1 MKILIT
7 GNLGY
12 VGGPLVK
19 TLTERIPE
27 ADITGFDTN
36 FFYAQSSGVLAKRG
50 LGVNSQVHG
59 DIRHVDESFLCNF
72 DAFVLLAA
80 ISNDPIGN
88 KFSAVTYEINRDA
101 HFRMLDTISLLNG
114 KTVVFASSCS
124 IYGTNASVPRSEE
137 DEINPLTP
145 YALTKV
151 AVEGYME
158 ALPPS
163 GNLYTALRFATACG
177 PSECLRL
184 DLVMNDF
191 VASALQTE
199 KIELL
204 SDGKSWRPLISV
216 SDMARAV
223 EWGLNRRSSDG
234 GQFVTVNVGAD
245 DWNFKICDLAE
256 RVASLIPGTTVTA
269 TKDSPRDPRSYK
281 VSFKKF
287 RELAPDH
294 QPKSEVDTVITELTD
309 TLENTITNLSTSFR
323 ETEFIR
329 LRALEKLI
337 LAGKLNQNLYW
348 EENGASTLI

>member
-1 MKILIT
+1 MKILVT

-12 VGGPLVK
+12 VGYPLVE
-19 TLTERIPE
+19 TLTERMPE

-36 FFYAQSSGVLAKRG
+36 FFYAQPSRVLVEQGGGVD
-50 LGVNSQVHG
+50 SQVHG
-59 DIRHVDESFLCNF
+59 DIRYLDKSFLSDF

-88 KFSAVTYEINRDA
+88 RFSSVTYEINRDA

-124 IYGTNASVPRSEE
+124 IYGTNASAPRSEE

-145 YALTKV
+145 YALSKV
-151 AVEGYME
+151 AVERYME

-163 GNLYTALRFATACG
+163 GNLYTALRFSTACG
-177 PSECLRL
+177 PSNRIRL

-191 VASALQTE
+191 VASALQTG

-216 SDMARAV
+216 SDMARAI
-223 EWGLNRRSSDG
+223 EWGLNRQSRDG

-256 RVASLIPGTTVTA
+256 RVASLIPGTTVATA
-269 TKDSPRDPRSYK
+269 KDSPSDPRSYK

-294 QPKSEVDTVITELTD
+294 QPKSQVDNVISELTD
-309 TLENTITNLSTSFR
+309 TLDNIVTNMSTSFR

-337 LAGKLNQNLYW
+337 LAGKLNQNLHW
-348 EENGASTLI
+348 KDDGASTLI

>member
-256 RVASLIPGTTVTA
+256 RVASLIPGTIITA
-269 TKDSPRDPRSYK
+269 AKDSPRDPRSYK

-287 RELAPDH
+287 HELAPEH

-309 TLENTITNLSTSFR
+309 TLDNIITNLSTSFR

-329 LRALEKLI
+329 L
-337 LAGKLNQNLYW
+337 
-348 EENGASTLI
+348 